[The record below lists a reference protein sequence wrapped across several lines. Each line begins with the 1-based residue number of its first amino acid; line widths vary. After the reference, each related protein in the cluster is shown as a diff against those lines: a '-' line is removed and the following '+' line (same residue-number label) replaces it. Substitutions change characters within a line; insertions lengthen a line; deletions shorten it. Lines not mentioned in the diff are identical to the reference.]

1 MKVIHRQQTE
11 KCNSVIKKSSSLFR
25 PGAKLVVRQA
35 PLFVGLVGL
44 QKPFQRP
51 FQKRRNQAADLAL
64 RRSSLGQRRRMDGMA
79 KLLARAGR
87 GLHFKAPEKPK
98 NHDESGTDC
107 SDDEEEEENEERPI
121 EPLLLWRS
129 PHNEGVEA
137 KGLPP
142 TLVKEMRPDE
152 HGIDE
157 EVTIVKAAPNEAYNK
172 QDVFV
177 PPVLAKWLRPHQ
189 REGVLFMYQCVM
201 GLRNFKGN
209 GCILADGKFF
219 SMYRNY
225 ELLNIDLMF
234 ALSSNRHGFGKNA
247 SICNF
252 DLYSVENEHYSQWR
266 SHR

>member
-1 MKVIHRQQTE
+1 MRAIQRQQSE
-11 KCNSVIKKSSSLFR
+11 KCVPVKKSSSLFC

-51 FQKRRNQAADLAL
+51 FQKRRNQAAGADLAL
-64 RRSSLGQRRRMDGMA
+64 RRSSLGQKRRMDGMA

-87 GLHFKAPEKPK
+87 GLHFKPPEKPK
-98 NHDESGTDC
+98 DRDELGTDC
-107 SDDEEEEENEERPI
+107 SDDEEEEAEEERPV

-157 EVTIVKAAPNEAYNK
+157 EVTIVKAAPKEAYYK
-172 QDVFV
+172 QDIYV
-177 PPVLAKWLRPHQ
+177 PPALAKWLRPHQ

-201 GLRNFKGN
+201 GLRNFRGN
-209 GCILADGKFF
+209 GCILADGK
-219 SMYRNY
+219 SLVIY
-225 ELLNIDLMF
+225 L
-234 ALSSNRHGFGKNA
+234 
-247 SICNF
+247 
-252 DLYSVENEHYSQWR
+252 
-266 SHR
+266 

>member
-1 MKVIHRQQTE
+1 MRVIHRQQSE
-11 KCNSVIKKSSSLFR
+11 KCNPVVKKSSTLFR

-51 FQKRRNQAADLAL
+51 FMKRRNQAADLAL
-64 RRSSLGQRRRMDGMA
+64 RRSSLGQRRRMDGMS

-87 GLHFKAPEKPK
+87 GLHFKPPEKPRER
-98 NHDESGTDC
+98 DEFGSDC
-107 SDDEEEEENEERPI
+107 SDDEEEEEKEERPF

-129 PHNEGVEA
+129 PHSEGVEA

-142 TLVKEMRPDE
+142 TLVTEMRPDE

-157 EVTIVKAAPNEAYNK
+157 EVTIVKSAPKEAYSK

-177 PPVLAKWLRPHQ
+177 PSVLAKWLRPHQ

-209 GCILADGKFF
+209 GCILADGK
-219 SMYRNY
+219 S
-225 ELLNIDLMF
+225 LLM
-234 ALSSNRHGFGKNA
+234 
-247 SICNF
+247 
-252 DLYSVENEHYSQWR
+252 
-266 SHR
+266 